1 MKKASILLFVIF
13 ASLASINAF
22 GQQQPSKEKLVG
34 KWVHP
39 MYVGGIEINGKT
51 TPIYNNEIFVFKS
64 DGTFVFGE
72 YDGAKP
78 LFEVEG
84 SWVLSKDKK
93 KIVLI
98 YDDGETSSIDIR
110 QFDGKSFV
118 TTSMQGND
126 FKFTKAY

>member
-1 MKKASILLFVIF
+1 MKKAFILLFVVF

-78 LFEVEG
+78 LYEVEG

-93 KIVLI
+93 KLVFI
-98 YDDGETSSIDIR
+98 YEDGETSSMDIR
-110 QFDGKSFV
+110 DFKGNSFV
-118 TTSMQGND
+118 TTSIQGND
-126 FKFTKAY
+126 FLYTKE